1 MPMQRIESTL
11 LCPELLLWIYEA
23 SGVPVNKVQDAM
35 DVAIAGKING
45 THVSTIA
52 KNMRECVPWS
62 DIYDSIYEFW
72 S

>member
-1 MPMQRIESTL
+1 MKLQEYLVS
-11 LCPELLLWIYEA
+11 
-23 SGVPVNKVQDAM
+23 KVQDAM